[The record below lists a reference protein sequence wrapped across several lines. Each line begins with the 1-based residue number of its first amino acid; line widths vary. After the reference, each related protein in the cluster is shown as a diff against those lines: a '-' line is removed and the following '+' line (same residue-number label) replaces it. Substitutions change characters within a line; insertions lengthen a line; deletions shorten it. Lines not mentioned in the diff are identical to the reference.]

1 MFGGKNH
8 NSRGDRYLKT
18 RVNSAKLMSVFDSAP
33 QKYSKYIKKS
43 LVTKNKFIFH
53 C

>member
-33 QKYSKYIKKS
+33 QKYSKKS